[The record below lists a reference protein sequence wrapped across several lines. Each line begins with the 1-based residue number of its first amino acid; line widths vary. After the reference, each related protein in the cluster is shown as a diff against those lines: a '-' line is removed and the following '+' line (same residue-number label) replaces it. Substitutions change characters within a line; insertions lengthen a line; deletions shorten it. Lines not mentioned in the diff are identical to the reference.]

1 MSGSLKDQL
10 IALGLAAQKPKPKP
24 KPAPKPEPRQ
34 KQHGAKPKPAGGKPQ
49 RQPRKDPQTADS
61 ISLDAAWKARQREE
75 QQASEQQAAA
85 KRAEDLRRRQVNAEV
100 EALVKDQALNSAE
113 AELKRNF
120 LYKGRIRSAL
130 VTPEQLQAL
139 NSGALGL
146 VFLRG
151 RYLLLPP
158 ELVARV
164 QALSPEHVPDL
175 SGADAGEDEGDY
187 PPVPDDLVW

>member
-10 IALGLAAQKPKPKP
+10 IALGLAAQKPKQKP
-24 KPAPKPEPRQ
+24 KSKQESGPRQ
-34 KQHGAKPKPAGGKPQ
+34 KGGKPGHAPAKPKRPPA
-49 RQPRKDPQTADS
+49 KDAQKADN

-75 QQASEQQAAA
+75 QQAAEQKAAA
-85 KRAEDLRRRQVNAEV
+85 KRAEDLRRRQMNAEV
-100 EALVKDQALNSAE
+100 EALVKDQELNSAE

-120 LYKGRIRSAL
+120 LYKGRIRSVP

-158 ELVARV
+158 ELVAKV
-164 QALSPEHVPDL
+164 QALSAEHVPDL
-175 SGADAGEDEGDY
+175 SGGDAGEDEGDY